1 MTAAFAVMLA
11 ASMPMAY
18 AQTMQNAPKATDG
31 GAAAPAAPATQGATG
46 AATETTTDA
55 AKKQAEVHLGQD
67 QMLFSKMNGAAVY
80 DQQNKQIGDINN
92 VVLDQSGKVAAVVIK
107 SGGFLGIGGKTF
119 AVPMNAVKMTSAKDG
134 NLRFQVSMTQEQV
147 KTAPTY
153 DLSPQSTATGSTNAP
168 AGQGTGGT
176 GAGNGG
182 TGSSR

>member
-18 AQTMQNAPKATDG
+18 AQTTHNAPATE
-31 GAAAPAAPATQGATG
+31 GAGASAPATQGATD
-46 AATETTTDA
+46 TSKETGSTGSTA
-55 AKKQAEVHLGQD
+55 SKQPEVHLGQG
-67 QMLFSKMNGAAVY
+67 QILFSKMNGAAVY
-80 DQQNKQIGDINN
+80 DQQNKEIGDVNN
-92 VVLDQSGKVAAVVIK
+92 VVLDPQGQVAAVVIK
-107 SGGFLGIGGKTF
+107 SGGFLGLGGKTF
-119 AVPMNAVKMTSAKDG
+119 AVPMNAVKMTSADNG

-153 DLSPQSTATGSTNAP
+153 DLSPQSTATGSSSAP
-168 AGQGTGGT
+168 AEQRGTT